1 MAKQK
6 SDLYATSTIGAA
18 GIIGM
23 LLMMVFADGFS
34 FSFGGY
40 DLSGQAIAGVTE
52 KTPYDAGLEAGYT
65 QCLKD
70 DGKYTEKQAVKKMD
84 TSAMNKQVAL
94 LTGLAVGD
102 TNTPSCTDTDM
113 DVQGG
118 TTVPVKGSVT
128 AEGKTMYDLCKDKS
142 IITEYYCTADGKA
155 ASYPLTCPT
164 GTMCKDA
171 TCVVTDT
178 TGQTSGQQT
187 GQTGTTS
194 GQQTGTTQQSGQ
206 QAGQTTTG
214 QQGTASGAGQTSGS
228 QQSGSQQTNQN
239 TQVSEA
245 EKKKAEEEY
254 KKGYEDG
261 YKKCIDEK
269 KAAATSQNTQTG
281 QTQTSQTTQALCTDS
296 DGGNEPTVYG
306 EIYDKLQNV
315 IHTDKC
321 STTNVGYPYL
331 AELYC
336 EDDQVKSAIVDCAEL
351 GLVCDQGAC
360 VSNT

>member
-1 MAKQK
+1 
-6 SDLYATSTIGAA
+6 
-18 GIIGM
+18 M
-23 LLMMVFADGFS
+23 LLMMVFANGFS
-34 FSFGGY
+34 FSLGGY

-52 KTPYDAGLEAGYT
+52 KTPYDVGLEAGYT

-102 TNTPSCTDTDM
+102 TNIPSCTDSDM

-118 TTVPVKGSVT
+118 TTVPVKGYVT
-128 AEGKTMYDLCKDKS
+128 ADGKTMYDLCKDKS

-171 TCVVTDT
+171 TCVATDT

-187 GQTGTTS
+187 GQTGTAS
-194 GQQTGTTQQSGQ
+194 NQQTGTTQQSGQ
-206 QAGQTTTG
+206 QTGQTGTTTG
-214 QQGTASGAGQTSGS
+214 QQTGTT

-239 TQVSEA
+239 AQVSEE

-254 KKGYEDG
+254 KKGYEAG

-281 QTQTSQTTQALCTDS
+281 QTGTSGQTTGTASGTGQQTGTSQQGTASGTGTSQTSTGTQSVA
-296 DGGNEPTVYG
+296 G
-306 EIYDKLQNV
+306 
-315 IHTDKC
+315 
-321 STTNVGYPYL
+321 
-331 AELYC
+331 
-336 EDDQVKSAIVDCAEL
+336 
-351 GLVCDQGAC
+351 
-360 VSNT
+360 

>member
-1 MAKQK
+1 MMAKQK

-23 LLMMVFADGFS
+23 LLMMVFANGFS

-40 DLSGQAIAGVTE
+40 DLSGQAIAGVTA

-102 TNTPSCTDTDM
+102 TNTPSCIDTDM

-118 TTVPVKGSVT
+118 TTVPIKGFVT
-128 AEGKTMYDLCKDKS
+128 ADGKTMYDLCKDKS

-171 TCVVTDT
+171 TCVATDT

-187 GQTGTTS
+187 G
-194 GQQTGTTQQSGQ
+194 
-206 QAGQTTTG
+206 
-214 QQGTASGAGQTSGS
+214 TAS
-228 QQSGSQQTNQN
+228 
-239 TQVSEA
+239 
-245 EKKKAEEEY
+245 
-254 KKGYEDG
+254 
-261 YKKCIDEK
+261 
-269 KAAATSQNTQTG
+269 
-281 QTQTSQTTQALCTDS
+281 
-296 DGGNEPTVYG
+296 
-306 EIYDKLQNV
+306 
-315 IHTDKC
+315 
-321 STTNVGYPYL
+321 
-331 AELYC
+331 
-336 EDDQVKSAIVDCAEL
+336 
-351 GLVCDQGAC
+351 
-360 VSNT
+360 